1 MPENTWPSLFPILAA
16 GDPATRALLA
26 AAQTIELP
34 PDQPVFHA
42 GSSCPNY
49 FLMLAGSIR
58 VQVIGEGG
66 REALLYRVLPGEACV
81 LTSCCILSGDSYPA
95 EAFTES
101 QVRAISLSKPVFDRA
116 LEEAPTFRRFVFAN
130 LGARMAQ
137 VIARMEELA
146 FRPID
151 RRLADYLLLHTGRDP
166 AAPIAATHQEIA
178 AELGTARE
186 VVSRHLKR
194 LETAGL
200 VRLGRSSLEILD
212 RRGLERITFGP
223 L

>member
-1 MPENTWPSLFPILAA
+1 MRETTWPGLFPSLAT
-16 GDPATRALLA
+16 GDPATRALA
-26 AAQTIELP
+26 AAAHTLELP

-42 GSSCPNY
+42 GSPCPNY
-49 FLMLAGSIR
+49 VLVLAGSIR
-58 VQVIGEGG
+58 VQLIGEGG
-66 REALLYRVLPGEACV
+66 REALLYRVLPGHACV
-81 LTSCCILSGDSYPA
+81 LTTCCILSGDDYPA

-101 QVRAISLSKPVFDRA
+101 PVKVLSFGKAVFDRA
-116 LEEAPTFRRFVFAN
+116 LEEAPAFRRFVFAN
-130 LGARMAQ
+130 LGGRIAQ

-151 RRLADYLLLHTGRDP
+151 RRLIDFLLLRLGEGP
-166 AAPIAATHQEIA
+166 GSPLAATHQEIA
-178 AELGTARE
+178 VELGTARE

-200 VRLGRSSLEILD
+200 VRLGRSTIEILD
-212 RRGLERITFGP
+212 RRGLERIAFDP